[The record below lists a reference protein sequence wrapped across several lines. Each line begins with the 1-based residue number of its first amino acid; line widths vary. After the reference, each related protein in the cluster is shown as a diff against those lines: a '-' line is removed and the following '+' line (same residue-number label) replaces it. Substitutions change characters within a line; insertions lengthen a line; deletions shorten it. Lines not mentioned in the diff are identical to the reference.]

1 MVGQTTAKAATSSG
15 SNSKESGLEST
26 AKALDDEADLLAN
39 QGVYQVEDLR
49 NMRQTEQIQHM
60 VAILEELI
68 QKSAGKPHGESEP
81 YFYYGRMRW

>member
-15 SNSKESGLEST
+15 SSSKEFGLESA

-49 NMRQTEQIQHM
+49 NMRQTEQIQGM
-60 VAILEELI
+60 VAN
-68 QKSAGKPHGESEP
+68 S
-81 YFYYGRMRW
+81 